1 MKVSSLKP
9 TCFMAL
15 LMHLQQRSVFLSR
28 VFLWLLSHS
37 CGFRTKQM
45 PFWLVWTGGAPLV
58 GRVKDKGN
66 NSREHHTSEQQ
77 SKNMHG
83 GEHRFQRERQDQ
95 IKHDRETEET
105 LETKTKQEEK
115 LETGERKMS
124 TETEEKNKEEENKQ
138 WAKTE
143 DCGGKEEGGGGGG
156 RRGRR
161 RSGLARGLTR
171 MRWMRDLGRMIS
183 TPSPES
189 LTDTI
194 LMTKDSPMR

>member
-1 MKVSSLKP
+1 
-9 TCFMAL
+9 
-15 LMHLQQRSVFLSR
+15 MHLQQLSVFLSC
-28 VFLWLLSHS
+28 VLLWLLSHS

-45 PFWLVWTGGAPLV
+45 PFWLVWTGGVPLV

-66 NSREHHTSEQQ
+66 NSTEHHSSEQQ

-83 GEHRFQRERQDQ
+83 GEHRFQRERQNQ
-95 IKHDRETEET
+95 IKHDRETQVT

-124 TETEEKNKEEENKQ
+124 AETEEKNKEEKNKQ

-143 DCGGKEEGGGGGG
+143 DCGGKEEEGGGGGG

-171 MRWMRDLGRMIS
+171 MRLMRDLGRMIS